1 MDRPHSFGDTY
12 RVVTINGA
20 KKRWPTMLH
29 RSDRIWFALSLT
41 GQLDEEGY
49 LVVIAIR
56 VRKIR
61 A

>member
-20 KKRWPTMLH
+20 KKRWPTTLH
-29 RSDRIWFALSLT
+29 RSDRICVALSLT

-49 LVVIAIR
+49 LVVIVIR
-56 VRKIR
+56 VRNIR